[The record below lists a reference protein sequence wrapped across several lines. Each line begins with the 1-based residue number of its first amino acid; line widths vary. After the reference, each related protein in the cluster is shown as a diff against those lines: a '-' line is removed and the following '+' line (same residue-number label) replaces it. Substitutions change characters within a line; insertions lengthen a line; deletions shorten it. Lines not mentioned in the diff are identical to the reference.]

1 LIFLGA
7 AARCGLKAEAAM
19 LKSLRHFVFLLP
31 ALLCTGALAAVPSAN
46 PPGRAADAAQPQ
58 ADTSA
63 AQTVLDALDAVV
75 RLKIKALPE
84 ARSARTLG
92 VEREGS
98 GVVLRDSGLVLTI
111 GYLVLESE
119 SIEITDNRGKSVPG
133 TLAGYD
139 HATGFGL
146 IRPSIPLGLKGIE
159 LGASADAAEL
169 DRVIFATFGGKESA
183 SVATVASKR
192 RFAGYWEYLI
202 DDAIFTVPPRGD
214 HSGAAL
220 INREGKLIG
229 IGSLFV
235 MDAVIPNRRMP
246 GNMFVPVDLLKPI
259 LGQLSKNTETRDARR
274 PWLGLSTQEV
284 DGRLFVLRVQ
294 EEGPAERAGL
304 KSGDIILSIQGDPVS
319 SLEDFYKKLWGLGQ
333 AGAAVPLKVLQGA
346 EVKDIRVQSINRMDF
361 VKAKPS
367 L

>member
-1 LIFLGA
+1 MSKFLGRA
-7 AARCGLKAEAAM
+7 LG
-19 LKSLRHFVFLLP
+19 FLL
-31 ALLCTGALAAVPSAN
+31 LCACTAATAAVSGAK
-46 PPGRAADAAQPQ
+46 PPERAADAAQQPK
-58 ADTSA
+58 ADDRA

-75 RLKIKALPE
+75 RLKIQALPE
-84 ARSARTLG
+84 ARSSKSLG
-92 VEREGS
+92 SAREGS
-98 GVVLRDSGLVLTI
+98 GVVLKNSGLVLTI
-111 GYLVLESE
+111 GYLILEAE
-119 SIEITDNRGKSVPG
+119 AIDITDNRGKTVPG
-133 TLAGYD
+133 TVAGYD

-146 IRPSIPLGLKGIE
+146 IRPSVPLDLKGIE
-159 LGASADAAEL
+159 LGSSAEATEL
-169 DRVIFATFGGKESA
+169 DRMIFATYGGKENA

-220 INREGKLIG
+220 ISREGKLMG

-235 MDAVIPNRRMP
+235 MDAVAPNRRAP

-259 LGQLSKNTETRDARR
+259 IAELSKNVETRAAKR
-274 PWLGLSTQEV
+274 PWLGLSTQEI

-294 EEGPAERAGL
+294 EEGPAEQAGL
-304 KSGDIILSIQGDPVS
+304 KSGDIILSIQGQAVTN
-319 SLEDFYKKLWGLGQ
+319 LEEFYKKLWAGQ
-333 AGAAVPLKVLQGA
+333 AGAAVPLKVLQGS
-346 EVKDIRVQSINRMDF
+346 EVKDIRVQSMNRMDF

>member
-1 LIFLGA
+1 
-7 AARCGLKAEAAM
+7 
-19 LKSLRHFVFLLP
+19 
-31 ALLCTGALAAVPSAN
+31 
-46 PPGRAADAAQPQ
+46 
-58 ADTSA
+58 
-63 AQTVLDALDAVV
+63 
-75 RLKIKALPE
+75 
-84 ARSARTLG
+84 
-92 VEREGS
+92 
-98 GVVLRDSGLVLTI
+98 
-111 GYLVLESE
+111 
-119 SIEITDNRGKSVPG
+119 
-133 TLAGYD
+133 
-139 HATGFGL
+139 
-146 IRPSIPLGLKGIE
+146 
-159 LGASADAAEL
+159 
-169 DRVIFATFGGKESA
+169 
-183 SVATVASKR
+183 
-192 RFAGYWEYLI
+192 
-202 DDAIFTVPPRGD
+202 
-214 HSGAAL
+214 
-220 INREGKLIG
+220 
-229 IGSLFV
+229 

-259 LGQLSKNTETRDARR
+259 LAQLSKNTETRDARR